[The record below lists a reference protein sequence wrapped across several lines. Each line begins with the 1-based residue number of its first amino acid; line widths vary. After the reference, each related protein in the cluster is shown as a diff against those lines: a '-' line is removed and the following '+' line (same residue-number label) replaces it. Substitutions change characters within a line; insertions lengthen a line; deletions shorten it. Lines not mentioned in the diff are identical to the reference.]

1 LKGRGYCQDR
11 SFREDR
17 GEVMSSKYTIHT
29 QSVPHRFEP
38 VTRSGII
45 AWEEGC
51 LKCGVCVKTMCVYGV
66 YNNRVLDPHQMI
78 DSIDNQCMN
87 CLRCVQGCPRELIHK
102 SLNPE
107 YEVLGDPYWT
117 PDIISRLWYQAET
130 GKIPVSGAGYP
141 GPFSGPGFDSMW
153 TDMSEI
159 VRPTRDGIHGREY
172 ISTAIDLGRTPEFLR
187 FSKSGEIDGDE
198 PLVMSIPLPI
208 IMKFPA
214 FGALSI
220 EIIKGWAMAARRLGT
235 LMALPQEKINGS
247 LDNLDQWLMPV
258 FSEGSK
264 PVSIPK
270 KARVIEIPWAE
281 ETEET
286 IRDIRKL
293 CSAALISVKIPMAEG
308 IEEKALSLT
317 RKGVSIMHLEGS
329 PNGRFQDD
337 ETRYLKDGIR
347 SVHMKLVD
355 KGVRDNLTLLA
366 SGGIS
371 MAEHVAKSML
381 CGADAVFVDFP
392 ILIALECKMCWRCTE
407 GLPCPVEIDGAP
419 SSWVAA
425 RVVNLLGAWHNQL
438 LEVMGAMGIRD
449 ARRLRGEAGRAMFFE
464 DLDRATFESLGEIEE
479 GCQLE

>member
-1 LKGRGYCQDR
+1 
-11 SFREDR
+11 
-17 GEVMSSKYTIHT
+17 MPSKYKIHT
-29 QSVPHRFEP
+29 KQVPHRFEP

-51 LKCGVCVKTMCVYGV
+51 LKCAVCVKTMCVYGV
-66 YNNRVLDPHQMI
+66 YNNRGLDLQQMI

-107 YEVLGDPYWT
+107 YKALGDSYWT
-117 PDIISRLWYQAET
+117 PDMISRLWYQAET

-172 ISTAIDLGRTPEFLR
+172 ISTAIDLGRTPAFLS
-187 FSKSGEIDGDE
+187 FNQSGDLVGDE
-198 PLVMSIPLPI
+198 PVVMQIPLPI
-208 IMKFPA
+208 IMRSPA
-214 FGALSI
+214 FGALGD

-235 LMALPQEKINGS
+235 LMALPMEMFNGTVK
-247 LDNLDQWLMPV
+247 DFNQWLMPV
-258 FSEGSK
+258 LPEGSE

-270 KARVIEIPWAE
+270 RVRIMEIPWADDLE
-281 ETEET
+281 KTV
-286 IRDIRKL
+286 RDL
-293 CSAALISVKIPMAEG
+293 GELYPAALICVSIPMTDG
-308 IEEKALSLT
+308 MEEKAISLAK
-317 RKGVSIMHLEGS
+317 KGISVIHLEGTW
-329 PNGRFQDD
+329 NGRFLDD
-337 ETRYLKDGIR
+337 ETRYVKDGIR
-347 SVHMKLVD
+347 SVHMRLVD
-355 KGVRDNLTLLA
+355 EGIRDSLILLA
-366 SGGIS
+366 SGGIA
-371 MAEHVAKSML
+371 MAEHVAKSII
-381 CGADAVFVDFP
+381 CGVDAVFVDFP
-392 ILIALECKMCWRCTE
+392 ILLALDCRMCRRCTE
-407 GLPCPVEIDGAP
+407 GLPCPVKIDEAR

-449 ARRLRGEAGRAMFFE
+449 ARLLRGETGRAMFFE
-464 DLDRATFESLGEIEE
+464 DLDRATFQSLGELEE